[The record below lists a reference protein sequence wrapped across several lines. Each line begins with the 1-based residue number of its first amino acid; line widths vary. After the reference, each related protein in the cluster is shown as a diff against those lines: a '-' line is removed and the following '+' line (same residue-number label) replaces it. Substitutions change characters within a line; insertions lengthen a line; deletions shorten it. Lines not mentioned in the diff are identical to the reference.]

1 MADEEMFK
9 TKVIGEEDGKM
20 IDAVEQSVKQAIHQE
35 SEDSGE
41 MDDLRKQLKEKD
53 AEIERLRQKL
63 DEKDTEIESL
73 RDDIRNKYQSYID
86 NYESIGSLV
95 YDSKVRSDQMLRD
108 AEAKKDK
115 ILADAD
121 AEAKRKIDAIQA
133 EIDRRID
140 DGEQRY
146 KAVEEELENIVDTV
160 NQVQRRFMESYRA
173 IHRIVQDVPGMGHS
187 EEEDE

>member
-1 MADEEMFK
+1 
-9 TKVIGEEDGKM
+9 M

-73 RDDIRNKYQSYID
+73 RVIFVTSISPISTITRASEALCMIPRFVPIRCCAT
-86 NYESIGSLV
+86 
-95 YDSKVRSDQMLRD
+95 LRRRRI
-108 AEAKKDK
+108 K

-121 AEAKRKIDAIQA
+121 AEARGRLTRSRRRSTA
-133 EIDRRID
+133 ESTTASSATRRS
-140 DGEQRY
+140 
-146 KAVEEELENIVDTV
+146 
-160 NQVQRRFMESYRA
+160 RRNLRTSWTR
-173 IHRIVQDVPGMGHS
+173 
-187 EEEDE
+187 